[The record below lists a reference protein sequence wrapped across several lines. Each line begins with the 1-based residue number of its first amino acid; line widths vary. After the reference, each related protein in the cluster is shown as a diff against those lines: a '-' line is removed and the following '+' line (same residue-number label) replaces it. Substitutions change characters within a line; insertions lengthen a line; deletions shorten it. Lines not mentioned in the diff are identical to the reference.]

1 MARSTTTEPQW
12 LTSPINTPVYNYR
25 VYHLTA
31 GERIAYAFLAFAV
44 GGAVGYLFF
53 GGLGRDA
60 DGMRTTA
67 TNVIDA
73 IVVAGTGIAAARYYL
88 KVRAEQIRVAK
99 LKTLERQFRD
109 MLESLSTSLSAGS
122 TIIRAFDDSREDL
135 AQQYSD
141 DALIVQEINTIVAG
155 FHNNVRIEDMVADL
169 GERSGSADIESFSK
183 VFQTAYLKGADM
195 KEAVRNTHLVL
206 SEKMAMTEEIATSFV
221 ASKNE
226 SLIMVALPIVMV
238 AILKSSGGSFS
249 DALATP
255 VGILCTIVAVG
266 LFISAYAL
274 SRKIMSIEI

>member
-1 MARSTTTEPQW
+1 
-12 LTSPINTPVYNYR
+12 
-25 VYHLTA
+25 
-31 GERIAYAFLAFAV
+31 
-44 GGAVGYLFF
+44 
-53 GGLGRDA
+53 
-60 DGMRTTA
+60 
-67 TNVIDA
+67 
-73 IVVAGTGIAAARYYL
+73 
-88 KVRAEQIRVAK
+88 
-99 LKTLERQFRD
+99 
-109 MLESLSTSLSAGS
+109 
-122 TIIRAFDDSREDL
+122 
-135 AQQYSD
+135 
-141 DALIVQEINTIVAG
+141 
-155 FHNNVRIEDMVADL
+155 MVADL